1 MLTLISLTDL
11 NLFSEL
17 TLIPISIDLEIEPPI
32 LDSHIPLMRNEC
44 ELQFFDLKLT
54 IEPKPTL
61 EPKLDFFESV
71 LVPKPIFFEPKST
84 TLPNHVLLLDLDI
97 EQNDSEMIFQD
108 WSYNWDD
115 FNVSVL
121 HDPIHIKD
129 YKYVNR
135 KEVNKGGFREPPH
148 YLD

>member
-11 NLFSEL
+11 DPFPEP
-17 TLIPISIDLEIEPPI
+17 TFVPISIDLPI
-32 LDSHIPLMRNEC
+32 LDSHISLMRNEC

-61 EPKLDFFESV
+61 EPKLDFSESV

-115 FNVSVL
+115 FNVRVL
-121 HDPIHIKD
+121 YDPIHLGGC
-129 YKYVNR
+129 NT
-135 KEVNKGGFREPPH
+135 VNKKRGHKKGGCHEPPH